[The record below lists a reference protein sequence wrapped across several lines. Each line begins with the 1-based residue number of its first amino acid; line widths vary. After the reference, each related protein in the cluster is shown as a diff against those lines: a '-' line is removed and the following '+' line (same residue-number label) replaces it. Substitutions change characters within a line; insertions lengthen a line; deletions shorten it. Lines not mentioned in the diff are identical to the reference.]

1 MFLYDRQENNLAS
14 PMTAEQRK
22 PIFKDADTAY
32 LAEVADELNRDP
44 DAYGLDTALRRA
56 HFLAQVRQECGTD
69 PKPVSEDLNYSPEAL
84 RAEFSYCSGKEAEAK
99 QDGYL
104 QNPTTCKIERK
115 AAAQT
120 IANKIYA
127 DRIGNGNVAS
137 GNGWNLRGRGFILV
151 TGRANYAA
159 VSKQC

>member
-1 MFLYDRQENNLAS
+1 M
-14 PMTAEQRK
+14 
-22 PIFKDADTAY
+22 
-32 LAEVADELNRDP
+32 ADELNRDP

-104 QNPTTCKIERK
+104 HNPTTRKIERK
-115 AAAQT
+115 AATQA

-159 VSKQC
+159 VRKQC